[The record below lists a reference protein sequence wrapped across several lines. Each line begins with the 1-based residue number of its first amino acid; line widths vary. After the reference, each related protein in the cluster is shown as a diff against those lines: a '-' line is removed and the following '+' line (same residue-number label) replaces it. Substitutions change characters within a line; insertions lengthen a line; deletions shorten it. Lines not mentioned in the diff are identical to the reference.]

1 MAHSSEQKPTVD
13 PSAEATPSLSE
24 LVDVEDEPSIL
35 IGSAG
40 QAWLKVLVLAALVAA
55 FYRQEILRLSNQ
67 WQSNPNWSFGF
78 IIPLFSLYLLYN
90 WRHELRRAT
99 RRVNWAGLVLVL
111 AAIAIRAWGIVILK
125 NNWIP
130 QLTIPLMIWG
140 LTLFL
145 AGWRVA
151 WIALVPIFYLALA
164 MPWPDRLYDLI
175 ALNLQNFAAKMST
188 GILQMVGVKI
198 SVSASHLTV
207 TSVSGQVHPLT
218 VAEACSGI
226 RSLMAFFALGVAM
239 AFIQTR
245 PWWHRV
251 VLILAGIP
259 IAILCNVLRVTFTST
274 MFVIDKPEFGKEFMH
289 EFMGMALLIPA
300 LLLLFLLSRLMDS
313 LYEEADEPDEDVA
326 SAEAAGETNA

>member
-1 MAHSSEQKPTVD
+1 MDPSSEQKPAD
-13 PSAEATPSLSE
+13 PSRGAQTTLAE
-24 LVDVEDEPSIL
+24 LVDVEDDPSIL

-40 QAWLKVLVLAALVAA
+40 QAWLKVIVLGALVIA

-67 WQSNPNWSFGF
+67 WQSNPNWSFGY

-90 WRHELRRAT
+90 WRHALRQASRK
-99 RRVNWAGLVLVL
+99 VCWPGLVLVL
-111 AAIAIRAWGIVILK
+111 VAIAIRAWGIVILK
-125 NNWIP
+125 NHWIP

-164 MPWPDRLYDLI
+164 MPWPDRFYDYI
-175 ALNLQNFAAKMST
+175 ALNLQNFAAKMSA
-188 GILQMVGVKI
+188 GVLQLVGVKI
-198 SVSASHLTV
+198 VVSASHLTV
-207 TSVSGQVHPLT
+207 TSVTGEVHPLT

-239 AFIQTR
+239 AYIQVR
-245 PWWHRV
+245 PWWHRM

-259 IAILCNVLRVTFTST
+259 IAILCNVLRVTFTAS
-274 MFVIDKPEFGKEFMH
+274 MFVIDKPEFGRDFMH

-300 LLLLFLLSRLMDS
+300 LLLLFLLSRVLDS
-313 LYEEADEPDEDVA
+313 LYEDADEPREEES
-326 SAEAAGETNA
+326 SAEAAGEQAS